1 MKTVFDLSRDEIVA
15 LTDEEISLYIDK
27 ELVGKGIPIEAKNWN
42 IKNEKEVVYPD
53 CGVPIF
59 VIKDIG
65 VGFRKIEDATEVV
78 NLLVRSRAFKV
89 GSKYLNRSYER
100 LNVINEGVV
109 PAVEGCVG
117 YTNEEFERVNKENN
131 DPESEKIGSF
141 NKTVEEANNIRSRV
155 LKYVDKIKQERAYN
169 IDLCM
174 TFERYIEIE
183 FVYESKDCAGPYN
196 SLFVRKDGYGISSI
210 YANTEGCTIGGTTL
224 ELKVEAGAYFKKGD
238 VLTSTNGYQFIY
250 DGIIT
255 KGIMGCICG
264 IATFGDIRFDYK
276 LWTHVYDEDKKTA
289 CKKAIEE
296 EKKFLAE
303 KIIKVEDSRKI
314 DIIKRYLS
322 EYEYLLD
329 EMPKRDF
336 KPFERVLVRRTN
348 QERWKLHLFSRESGE
363 DNKYECLGGV
373 GFSQCIPYE
382 GNEHLLGTNKN
393 K

>member
-1 MKTVFDLSRDEIVA
+1 MSYFVLMGRRIPKQAITGFKFQNETDNICPFLSIRIRGKEEIIPFKDKKEIQSVKAHLCSVFSGFVKIGDWYLKMKEMKTVFDLSRDEIVA

-27 ELVGKGIPIEAKNWN
+27 ELAGKGIPIEAKNWN

-131 DPESEKIGSF
+131 DPESAKIGSF
-141 NKTVEEANNIRSRV
+141 NKTVEETNNIRSRV

-174 TFERYIEIE
+174 TFERYIEIAD
-183 FVYESKDCAGPYN
+183 KDAERAMAFLKEAYPFN
-196 SLFVRKDGYGISSI
+196 EE
-210 YANTEGCTIGGTTL
+210 TE
-224 ELKVEAGAYFKKGD
+224 V
-238 VLTSTNGYQFIY
+238 FI
-250 DGIIT
+250 
-255 KGIMGCICG
+255 
-264 IATFGDIRFDYK
+264 R
-276 LWTHVYDEDKKTA
+276 
-289 CKKAIEE
+289 
-296 EKKFLAE
+296 
-303 KIIKVEDSRKI
+303 
-314 DIIKRYLS
+314 KRYNMS
-322 EYEYLLD
+322 IDVNPEE
-329 EMPKRDF
+329 
-336 KPFERVLVRRTN
+336 N
-348 QERWKLHLFSRESGE
+348 
-363 DNKYECLGGV
+363 
-373 GFSQCIPYE
+373 
-382 GNEHLLGTNKN
+382 
-393 K
+393 